1 MRMIY
6 YFTADWCNPC
16 KKVKPIVEEMN
27 RESSIK
33 FQMIDVDSEAEL
45 VKKFEIRSV
54 PTFILIENGIEIKRT
69 SGAQTRE
76 QLQDLVDTVVDNNG

>member
-16 KKVKPIVEEMN
+16 KKVKPIVEELN
-27 RESSIK
+27 RDSAVK
-33 FQMIDVDSEAEL
+33 FQFIDVDQ
-45 VKKFEIRSV
+45 EIEMAKNMNVRSV
-54 PTFILIENGIEIKRT
+54 PTFIVIEDGSEVKRV

-76 QLQDLVDTVVDNNG
+76 QLQELMSDE